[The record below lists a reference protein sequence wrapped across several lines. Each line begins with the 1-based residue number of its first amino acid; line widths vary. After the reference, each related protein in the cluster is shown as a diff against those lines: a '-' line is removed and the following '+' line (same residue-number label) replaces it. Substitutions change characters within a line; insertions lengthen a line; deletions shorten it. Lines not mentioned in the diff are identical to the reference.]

1 MWICTIKSFFS
12 FFIFFCFWF
21 CLSRFIT
28 LTIIINLCF
37 HISNRIR
44 PISNIIFKLD
54 RTNTL
59 TIHIYKYSLIWIHL
73 FFIWIIVFNLLP
85 IFFNTPRGAYIFI
98 LNSTLVIIE
107 LYFNIRSSFWYLRN
121 FIILKTI
128 SIKFQ
133 TVLKIFNLLILSIYA
148 QWIINWSSLMLFS
161 IDCLMLIPLCLINFA
176 LIRRISV
183 IYLKS
188 LNILC
193 PWHLLQ
199 RISVSGKC
207 LVWFCS
213 SIIWACIAQFL
224 YLIFSL

>member
-73 FFIWIIVFNLLP
+73 FFIWIIIFNLLP

-133 TVLKIFNLLILSIYA
+133 AVLKIFNLLILSIYA
-148 QWIINWSSLMLFS
+148 QRIINWSSFMLFS

-213 SIIWACIAQFL
+213 SVIWACIAQFL